1 MGRQKPIFDYKGG
14 ECKDDFMII
23 MRNHFYYLKFCSFK
37 YVLQCHA
44 MQPEA
49 SIGGGYSLSIPIYR
63 GGFRHFLREVKF
75 RS

>member
-1 MGRQKPIFDYKGG
+1 MGRQEPIFDYKGG

-23 MRNHFYYLKFCSFK
+23 MRKHFYYLKFCSFK

-49 SIGGGYSLSIPIYR
+49 SIGWGIDFQHLSTGAVTDI
-63 GGFRHFLREVKF
+63 
-75 RS
+75 S